1 MYRQILFDFDGTIVD
16 SLDLALRILNRMAE
30 KYHYP
35 TVTESDMQ
43 LLKSMPLTER
53 FQKIGFPLHKIP
65 AMTVECAALY
75 RREIPGLKP
84 VSGIL
89 DLFDT
94 LKTEG
99 CSLSVLSSN
108 SEENIAEFFRRNGI
122 VQFDHI
128 FSSNNLFG
136 KEKSI
141 RKYLRRFGV
150 KAEELLYVG
159 DELRDLDACRAA
171 GIKVVAVTWG
181 YDPLPLLRSGKPD
194 FIAQAPADILGAVR
208 SCFQ

>member
-30 KYHYP
+30 KYHYQ
-35 TVTESDMQ
+35 TVTAADMQ
-43 LLKSMPLTER
+43 TLKSLPLTER

-75 RREIPGLKP
+75 RSQIPGLKP
-84 VSGIL
+84 VPGIRE
-89 DLFDT
+89 LFDA
-94 LKTEG
+94 LRAEG

-108 SEENIAEFFRRNGI
+108 SVENITEFFRRI
-122 VQFDHI
+122 EMDQFDHV

-136 KEKSI
+136 KENSI
-141 RKYLRRFGV
+141 RKFLRRFGV
-150 KAEELLYVG
+150 KPAELLYVG

-171 GIKVVAVTWG
+171 GVKVAAVTWG
-181 YDPLPLLRSGKPD
+181 YDPLPLLQSGKPD
-194 FIAQAPADILGAVR
+194 FIAHKPEEVLRAAR
-208 SCFQ
+208 SG

>member
-1 MYRQILFDFDGTIVD
+1 MYQQILFDFDGTIVD

-35 TVTESDMQ
+35 AVTEVDMQ
-43 LLKSMPLTER
+43 TLKSLPLNER
-53 FQKIGFPLHKIP
+53 FQKIGFPLHKVP
-65 AMTVECAALY
+65 AMTVECASLY
-75 RREIPGLKP
+75 RREIAGLKP
-84 VSGIL
+84 VPGIR

-94 LKTEG
+94 LKAEG

-108 SEENIAEFFRRNGI
+108 SEENIAEFFRRNGME
-122 VQFDHI
+122 QFDHI

-141 RKYLRRFGV
+141 RKFLRRFGIS
-150 KAEELLYVG
+150 AEELLYVG

-171 GIKVVAVTWG
+171 GVRVAAVTWG
-181 YDPLPLLRSGKPD
+181 YDPLPLLQSGKPD
-194 FIAQAPADILGAVR
+194 FIARTPADVLRAAR
-208 SCFQ
+208 SR

>member
-1 MYRQILFDFDGTIVD
+1 MYQQILFDFDGTIVD

-35 TVTESDMQ
+35 AVTEADMQ
-43 LLKSMPLTER
+43 TLKSLPLNER
-53 FQKIGFPLHKIP
+53 FQKIGFPLHKVP
-65 AMTVECAALY
+65 AMTVECASLY
-75 RREIPGLKP
+75 RREIAGLKP
-84 VSGIL
+84 VPGIR

-94 LKTEG
+94 LKAEG

-108 SEENIAEFFRRNGI
+108 SEENIAEFFRRNGME
-122 VQFDHI
+122 QFDHI

-141 RKYLRRFGV
+141 RKFLRRFGIS
-150 KAEELLYVG
+150 AEELLYVG

-171 GIKVVAVTWG
+171 GVRVAAVTWG
-181 YDPLPLLRSGKPD
+181 YDPLPLLQSGKPD
-194 FIAQAPADILGAVR
+194 FIARTPADVLRAAR
-208 SCFQ
+208 SR